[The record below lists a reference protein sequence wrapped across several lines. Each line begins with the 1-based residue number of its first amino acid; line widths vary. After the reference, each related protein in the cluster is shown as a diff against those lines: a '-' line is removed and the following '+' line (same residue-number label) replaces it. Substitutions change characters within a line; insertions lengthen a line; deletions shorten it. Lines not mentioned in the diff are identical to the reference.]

1 MKSLRVSL
9 IFISVILLSFGVKA
23 EQRFSYYEDLTEVVE
38 AVVDASWDLPAGPHW
53 KLFPIKKGKVLS
65 GCSSVDGDWAYE
77 QIAAGIESFAA
88 FYVDEELP
96 YASAFEQ
103 LRELADS
110 DAFQICQGGILKGP
124 IPLIIEL

>member
-9 IFISVILLSFGVKA
+9 IFISAILLSFGAKA
-23 EQRFSYYEDLTEVVE
+23 EQRFSYEDLMEVVE
-38 AVVDASWDLPAGPHW
+38 AVANASWDLPSGPHW
-53 KLFPIKKGKVLS
+53 KLFPIKKGKILS
-65 GCSSVDGDWAYE
+65 GCSSVDGNWAYE
-77 QIAAGIESFAA
+77 QIATGIESFAA

-96 YASAFEQ
+96 YVSAFEQ

-124 IPLIIEL
+124 ISLIIEL